1 MKKLTQIATKLAILI
16 ACLGMG
22 LSVNAQIGK
31 SIKMLV
37 EGVNSYNYNKYY
49 KSWNFSGDA
58 SMGSARLF
66 MAYSQVNNK
75 YEDDN
80 LRAELIGSSLYV
92 WNKTDQPLYINNR
105 SSFMYLN
112 DRDVCFYVGTETK
125 SGDVTYIEQEVKA
138 IAPKANRVLVKNF
151 TNPYGGIKLSAQSA
165 NLSDNTIDY
174 MGYMESLR
182 SDLANAPDKTSSSVH
197 FEQDE
202 SFLTVKAAINYST
215 DAKLDNSQSFMVSTW
230 VSDMI
235 LAKVYF
241 DRRNNNQKKSNSV
254 SVRGRAKEVLHV
266 FAEAPFE
273 YDEDSSPI
281 EHAQINF
288 GKGEFSTSYFNIDD
302 GALSSVLDKDGFGD
316 VSSAKRSDATFVW
329 EGHSSD
335 FETSVYD
342 LILKCQ
348 LNDGAS
354 LKDAE
359 KAAKKLSKE
368 HVKEMTFK
376 K

>member
-1 MKKLTQIATKLAILI
+1 MKNPSKFLLRLAAL
-16 ACLGMG
+16 ALCLSF
-22 LSVNAQIGK
+22 SVSSNAQLLRGLKIFGETL
-31 SIKMLV
+31 SA
-37 EGVNSYNYNKYY
+37 YTYNKYN
-49 KSWNFSGDA
+49 KSWNYAGDE
-58 SMGSARLF
+58 SMGTARLF

-92 WNKTDQPLYINNR
+92 WNKTDKPLYIDNR

-112 DRDVCFYVGTETK
+112 DRDVCFYIGTERK

-138 IAPKANRVLVKNF
+138 IAPKANKVLVKNF

-165 NLSDNTIDY
+165 NLSDETIEY
-174 MGYMESLR
+174 MGYIESLR
-182 SDLANAPDKTSSSVH
+182 SDLANAPDKTSSSTH

-202 SFLTVKAAINYST
+202 SILTVKAALNYAI
-215 DAKLDNSQSFMVSTW
+215 DPKLENPISFMVSTW

-235 LAKVYF
+235 LSKVYY
-241 DRRNNNQKKSNSV
+241 DRRNNDQKKSNSV
-254 SVRGRAKEVLHV
+254 SVRGRAKEVLYV

-273 YDEDSSPI
+273 YEEDNSPI
-281 EHAQINF
+281 EHAQISF
-288 GKGEFSTSYFNIDD
+288 GKGNFTTSYFNVDSE
-302 GALSSVLDKDGFGD
+302 ALSSVLDKDGYGD
-316 VSSAKRSDATFVW
+316 VSSAKRTNATFVW

-335 FETSVYD
+335 YETSVYD
-342 LILKCQ
+342 LILKCR
-348 LNDGAS
+348 LADGES

-359 KAAKKLSKE
+359 KAAKKQAKE
-368 HVKEMTFK
+368 NVKQQTIK